1 MAVPEQTPYI
11 EHTGNGVT
19 TSFALKFQCESK
31 DHLIVL
37 VDDIEPSIAT
47 WSLSGGN
54 VVFTTAPAAGKKI
67 ILQRNT
73 PFGRTAD
80 YQSFN
85 NSFRPQAVNGDF
97 DRLWL
102 KLQEL
107 GVADW
112 LMKLYVD
119 RLHQQQE
126 EKIDDL
132 KGYVDDRDDEL
143 RAYLMEEIRKQGVA
157 LDQLDDY
164 YNYLMQRLAQ
174 IAVDKG
180 WDASFVVDASGKTQQ
195 QVNDN
200 IAVKILRASEIGLTK
215 WTEFKK
221 PPYTSQEYEQAYANG
236 ENLVAAI
243 KKAHEDGYS
252 KVVLERGNYPMCYK
266 RIDNKVNNIVSQTDI
281 NGIMSGME
289 VDLNGSVLF
298 SIFDSNNRSP
308 YDAATTSPPYELSG
322 CVITFNNTRNL
333 TIKNGIFRGD
343 QYMRSWLAGEQNT
356 EQTYGLFVGTNN
368 INFNIE
374 DNVFTGF
381 RGDGLCGKNT
391 GTPITGTDLTNW
403 YIGGL
408 DATGN
413 EIPQENGSYRSRK
426 MDIRTVPTVDES
438 IQLQTLGS
446 LQAANFRN
454 DTLDIYFFNNAG
466 AFISKEA
473 VRQTE
478 NILLPKDCK
487 YVQIVTYEDERTD
500 ATVTYGQYLFLATG
514 STLNGAVSRCKFYG
528 NHRGGI
534 ANLCRTLLVDD
545 CDFHDNGTTKLGFPS
560 YWSTTRYCINFED
573 TYNEL
578 LVIRDTRMK
587 NSGSGILCNARNLQ
601 VSGGYIKDM
610 LYAAFGLSATST
622 TTINNVLVDNVAELV
637 GYTPLTVTQK
647 RERTAKIS
655 GCTIRNSNCPMNIS
669 GEDGHFL
676 DVSDSF
682 FFRCWIGFVGNGK
695 NLNFNGNTVKGFRRG
710 TTTSPNAFVI
720 AGALSSSGNNVITTD
735 YLPSTSGQFFINNDA
750 KGSSGNQILL
760 GLSSARLTRPSE
772 SYPVISVSGLTIES
786 TGKSIQTFNTT
797 RSPSWDAS
805 HVDKYTF
812 KDVTLINTN
821 IQLGELTDRGYLS
834 DNVTV
839 FDNLELKKGAY
850 LGISRNE
857 SASASKSNMQLII
870 KNSKIDLTD
879 STYLIRLQNLYSGS
893 ISIVFLNCTFISDV
907 QKSMNFIN
915 GTVPANLTATALG
928 CTFANVVNTSTAL
941 QMQGTTK
948 VTYDP
953 PSLENGVQQSTTVAL
968 TEAKVGDNVNVS
980 FDKPLSGTRMWGEVT
995 SANTVTVYHR
1005 NDTGATVDVASGTL
1019 TVKLI

>member
-1 MAVPEQTPYI
+1 MADMVTKQELINAKRDARDLGKAVNENTIVDPRYGANFKSLPMIAAEGQAVVSEI
-11 EHTGNGVT
+11 ESNGQ
-19 TSFALKFQCESK
+19 A
-31 DHLIVL
+31 
-37 VDDIEPSIAT
+37 SI
-47 WSLSGGN
+47 
-54 VVFTTAPAAGKKI
+54 
-67 ILQRNT
+67 
-73 PFGRTAD
+73 
-80 YQSFN
+80 
-85 NSFRPQAVNGDF
+85 NSFDVTAQNTINNWESAIALITQEGGVPALAVSD
-97 DRLWL
+97 
-102 KLQEL
+102 
-107 GVADW
+107 
-112 LMKLYVD
+112 
-119 RLHQQQE
+119 
-126 EKIDDL
+126 
-132 KGYVDDRDDEL
+132 
-143 RAYLMEEIRKQGVA
+143 
-157 LDQLDDY
+157 
-164 YNYLMQRLAQ
+164 
-174 IAVDKG
+174 
-180 WDASFVVDASGKTQQ
+180 SSGKTQQ
-195 QVNDN
+195 QINNN
-200 IAVKILRASEIGLTK
+200 IAVKILRAAEIGLTK
-215 WTEFKK
+215 WADFKK
-221 PPYTSQEYEQAYANG
+221 PPYTAQEYEQAYANG

-243 KKAHEDGYS
+243 KKAHEDSYS

-391 GTPITGTDLTNW
+391 GTPITGTDLTTW
-403 YIGGL
+403 IKGGL
-408 DATGN
+408 DAAGN

-426 MDIRTVPTVDES
+426 IDIRTVPTVDES
-438 IQLQTLGS
+438 IQFQTLGN

-454 DTLDIYFFNNAG
+454 DTLDIYFFDTAG

-500 ATVTYGQYLFLATG
+500 ETVTYGQYLFLATG
-514 STLNGAVSRCKFYG
+514 STLNGAVSRCEFYG

-545 CDFHDNGTTKLGFPS
+545 CDFHDNGTTKLGFPT

-573 TYNEL
+573 IYGEL
-578 LVIRDTRMK
+578 LVIRNTRMK

-622 TTINNVLVDNVAELV
+622 TTINNVLVDNGAELV

-655 GCTIRNSNCPMNIS
+655 GCTIRNSNCYSDMRAES
-669 GEDGHFL
+669 GRFL
-676 DVSDSF
+676 DISNNF
-682 FFRCWIGFVGNGK
+682 FFRCQISYAGDGR
-695 NLNFNGNTVKGFRRG
+695 NLNFNGNTIKGFKRS
-710 TTTSPNAFVI
+710 TATSPSAFVVS
-720 AGALSSSGNNVITTD
+720 GALSSSGNNVITTD
-735 YLPSTSGQFFINNDA
+735 YLPSTSGQFFVNTDG
-750 KGSSGNQILL
+750 KESSGNQLL
-760 GLSSARLTRPSE
+760 LDLSSARLTRPSA
-772 SYPVISVSGLTIES
+772 SYPAVFTNGLTVDS
-786 TGKSIQTFNTT
+786 TGKSIQAFNTT
-797 RSPSWDAS
+797 RSPSWDAN
-805 HVDKYTF
+805 HIDKYTF

-941 QMQGTTK
+941 QVNGVAK
-948 VTYDP
+948 VVYDP
-953 PSLENGVQQSTTVAL
+953 PSLANGVQQSTTVTL
-968 TEAKVGDNVNVS
+968 TGAKLGDNINVS
-980 FDKPLSGTRMWGEVT
+980 FDKLLSGTRIWGEVT
-995 SANTVTVYHR
+995 SADTVTVYHR